1 MSENVEDHFYILKR
15 MVGYVS
21 QKCDI
26 CSRNAP
32 ILKVMQNHSKWN
44 PKNMKHD
51 FFVRSQLIN
60 IANK

>member
-26 CSRNAP
+26 CSRNEP
-32 ILKVMQNHSKWN
+32 ILKVYDYFKCKIILNEILK
-44 PKNMKHD
+44 
-51 FFVRSQLIN
+51 I
-60 IANK
+60 